1 MSEPILLEAARTRV
15 TVAPDAGGRIAQ
27 IEALHRGTWTSLLHA
42 PEDTDGRVDPM
53 SWGSFVMAPW
63 PNRIAGGRFSWRGGT
78 FDVPPNFSGHAI
90 HGLCFDRAWS
100 VQATSEATCVL
111 SIAFDA
117 RWPFGG
123 RCVQRIEALDDGV
136 AQTVEVHATDGAF
149 PAGVGWHPW
158 FQRGI
163 GGAEH
168 VHAQIDA
175 PQRYELAEAIPT
187 GRLLPVDDEYDLRA
201 YSRLGE
207 RRLDDCYRGVAAGP
221 RLRWGDLELWMESS
235 ANVTHVVAYT
245 PESTIC
251 IEPQTCAIDA
261 FNLEAR
267 GVDAGVA
274 VVEAGRPLMATT
286 TWRWASEE
294 PQWQEPHEA

>member
-1 MSEPILLEAARTRV
+1 LY
-15 TVAPDAGGRIAQ
+15 TVPA
-27 IEALHRGTWTSLLHA
+27 
-42 PEDTDGRVDPM
+42 
-53 SWGSFVMAPW
+53 
-63 PNRIAGGRFSWRGGT
+63 
-78 FDVPPNFSGHAI
+78 NFGAHAI
-90 HGLCFDRAWS
+90 HGLCFDWPWS
-100 VQATSEATCVL
+100 VDATSETTCVL
-111 SIAFDA
+111 SLAFDE

-136 AQTVEVHATDGAF
+136 AQTVEVHATAAAF

-158 FQRGI
+158 FRRSI

-168 VHAQIDA
+168 VHAQVDA
-175 PQRYELAEAIPT
+175 SERYELSDMIPT
-187 GRLLPVDDEYDLRA
+187 GRLAPVDGECDLWA
-201 YSRLGE
+201 YPRLGD

-235 ANVTHVVAYT
+235 DNVTHVVAYT
-245 PESTIC
+245 PEHAVC

-267 GVDAGVA
+267 GVEAGVA
-274 VVEAGRPLMATT
+274 VVEAGRPLVAST